1 MTKSKLG
8 AIEYEKQRSDRAWT
22 STLIIGHTLTYWIEL
37 LDARQIWHLSLSR
50 DFSTSLMHFDV
61 LQVLWIPDKLDFDP
75 GKLLSMKLNNQLVSP
90 S

>member
-50 DFSTSLMHFDV
+50 DFSTSLMHFDI
-61 LQVLWIPDKLDFDP
+61 LQVLWIPDKLDLADN
-75 GKLLSMKLNNQLVSP
+75 STRENS
-90 S
+90 STCEHEIE